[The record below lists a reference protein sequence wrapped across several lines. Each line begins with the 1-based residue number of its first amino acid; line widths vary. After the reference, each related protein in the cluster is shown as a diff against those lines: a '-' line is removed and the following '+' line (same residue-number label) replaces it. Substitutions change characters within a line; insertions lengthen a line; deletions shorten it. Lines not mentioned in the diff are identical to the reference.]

1 MSVDTAEIMKT
12 GLDLVNWNKLPSDSA
27 IHLKGNNIRKVLIT
41 IDVSIAELIFA
52 NKINCDAVVA
62 HHPIGVSYI
71 KFHQVF
77 NRHVDYMIQNGIAKY
92 AAKRVVKE
100 LKRRV
105 EIRSHASIYKQI
117 VDAAKILKMPLVN
130 IHQPCDEYMRRVIQ
144 EKVRNCKS
152 KHKVSH
158 LLNLIKEIPEF
169 KNALNPPLVVLGS
182 ANNNVGRVALVV
194 AAGTNGGFPVAKLYY
209 QNNISTVIYLHIDPS
224 DAVKLNAEKI
234 EGNLVILGHLAGDSI
249 GLNALAAGLEEK
261 GVETVKIGIVSAS
274 KRKRR

>member
-1 MSVDTAEIMKT
+1 MSVDTAEIMKI
-12 GLDLVNWNKLPSDSA
+12 GLDLVNWDKLPSDSA
-27 IHLKGNNIRKVLIT
+27 IHLKGNNIRKILIT
-41 IDVSIAELIFA
+41 VDVSIAELIFA

-62 HHPIGVSYI
+62 HHPIGASYL
-71 KFHQVF
+71 KFHQVLS
-77 NRHVDYMIQNGIAKY
+77 RHVDYMIQNGIAKD

-117 VDAAKILKMPLVN
+117 VDTAKILEMPLVN

-144 EKVRNCKS
+144 KKIRNCKS
-152 KHKVSH
+152 NHKVSH
-158 LLNLIKEIPEF
+158 LLNLIREIPEF
-169 KNALNPPLVVLGS
+169 RNALNQPLVVLGS

-209 QNNISTVIYLHIDPS
+209 QNNISTVIYLHIDPT
-224 DAVKLNAEKI
+224 DAAKLNAEKI

-261 GVETVKIGIVSAS
+261 GVETIKIGIVPAS
-274 KRKRR
+274 KRNRG

>member
-1 MSVDTAEIMKT
+1 M
-12 GLDLVNWNKLPSDSA
+12 
-27 IHLKGNNIRKVLIT
+27 
-41 IDVSIAELIFA
+41 
-52 NKINCDAVVA
+52 
-62 HHPIGVSYI
+62 
-71 KFHQVF
+71 
-77 NRHVDYMIQNGIAKY
+77 
-92 AAKRVVKE
+92 
-100 LKRRV
+100 
-105 EIRSHASIYKQI
+105 
-117 VDAAKILKMPLVN
+117 N

-182 ANNNVGRVALVV
+182 PNNNVGRVALVV

-224 DAVKLNAEKI
+224 DAAKLNAEKI

-274 KRKRR
+274 KRKR

>member
-1 MSVDTAEIMKT
+1 
-12 GLDLVNWNKLPSDSA
+12 
-27 IHLKGNNIRKVLIT
+27 
-41 IDVSIAELIFA
+41 
-52 NKINCDAVVA
+52 
-62 HHPIGVSYI
+62 
-71 KFHQVF
+71 
-77 NRHVDYMIQNGIAKY
+77 
-92 AAKRVVKE
+92 
-100 LKRRV
+100 
-105 EIRSHASIYKQI
+105 
-117 VDAAKILKMPLVN
+117 MPLVN

-144 EKVRNCKS
+144 EKIRNCKS
-152 KHKVSH
+152 NHKVSH

-182 ANNNVGRVALVV
+182 ANNSVGRVALVV
-194 AAGTNGGFPVAKLYY
+194 AAGTNGGFSVAKLYY